1 MWSRPLA
8 LALLLLP
15 APALAGVKE
24 KVAALAPPG
33 LVLVM
38 DAKGNELVAQNTDEP
53 FVPASVTKIVTAW
66 LAMEVLGGDYRFE
79 TRFYLDDK
87 RVLYVR
93 GGGDPFLISE
103 ELAPLATELVAAVG
117 KKPITGIVLDASYY
131 PSNLRIPGIEDTDE
145 AYNALNS
152 ALAVNFNTVYAVR
165 SGNKVRSAE
174 KQTPITP
181 LAITQFRLRG
191 PNGSGRISLSQDPT
205 VSLQY
210 AGELIAAFI
219 ERAGGSV
226 KGKISTGTVPE
237 GLEPVYVHRQSR
249 TLSEILVELLRA
261 SNNYIA
267 NQVFLEIGG
276 HRLGGPVSLEKSLQ
290 VANEMLAA
298 HGLAAA
304 IHLEEGSGISRNNH
318 FTARGLAKVLEL
330 FAPHADL
337 LHGHDG
343 GMNKTGTMEG
353 VRTLAGY
360 ADTSSHGRVRF
371 VISLTSNDGEM
382 RFRLLRAISPGCK
395 SRPPRRCFPTRSQ
408 KFAISAYRIS
418 AGGLRSPAGYA
429 LRVHVQRIDRV
440 ARRHEQPVAVA
451 AAEADVGSALGQRDE
466 ADRLA
471 GRIEHL
477 DAVERRA
484 HAPAAPQIAVDVDPK
499 AVGRFFF
506 FAVDEDAAIGE
517 LRSAVDHV
525 EDIDRASLG
534 RALDDIELRFVGRK
548 GQSVRPL
555 DQPGGRDRRTPAV
568 GIEPVDV
575 EGQFRLCLHAQI
587 IAGDAGGRIGE
598 PDGAVGLH
606 DHVVRAIEPLAVEP
620 IDQHRDGAV
629 ILGARDATA

>member
-1 MWSRPLA
+1 MWSRSLA

-24 KVAALAPPG
+24 NVAALAPQG

-66 LAMEVLGGDYRFE
+66 LAMEVLGGDYRFK

-103 ELAPLATELVAAVG
+103 ELAPLATKLVAAVG
-117 KKPITGIVLDASYY
+117 KKPIAGIVLDASYY

-181 LAITQFRLRG
+181 LAINQFRLRG
-191 PNGSGRISLSQDPT
+191 PNGRGRISLSQDPM

-226 KGKISTGTVPE
+226 KGKVSTGLVPK

-249 TLSEILVELLRA
+249 TLSEILVELLRV

-276 HRLGGPVSLEKSLQ
+276 HRLGEPVSLEKSLQ

-337 LHGHDG
+337 LRGHDG

-360 ADTSSHGRVRF
+360 ADTSGHGRVRF
-371 VISLTSNDGEM
+371 VISLTSNDDKM
-382 RFRLLRAISPGCK
+382 RFRLLRTIES
-395 SRPPRRCFPTRSQ
+395 
-408 KFAISAYRIS
+408 
-418 AGGLRSPAGYA
+418 GL
-429 LRVHVQRIDRV
+429 
-440 ARRHEQPVAVA
+440 
-451 AAEADVGSALGQRDE
+451 
-466 ADRLA
+466 
-471 GRIEHL
+471 
-477 DAVERRA
+477 
-484 HAPAAPQIAVDVDPK
+484 
-499 AVGRFFF
+499 
-506 FAVDEDAAIGE
+506 
-517 LRSAVDHV
+517 
-525 EDIDRASLG
+525 
-534 RALDDIELRFVGRK
+534 
-548 GQSVRPL
+548 
-555 DQPGGRDRRTPAV
+555 
-568 GIEPVDV
+568 
-575 EGQFRLCLHAQI
+575 
-587 IAGDAGGRIGE
+587 
-598 PDGAVGLH
+598 
-606 DHVVRAIEPLAVEP
+606 
-620 IDQHRDGAV
+620 
-629 ILGARDATA
+629 

>member
-1 MWSRPLA
+1 MWSRSLA
-8 LALLLLP
+8 LALLVLP
-15 APALAGVKE
+15 APTALAGVKE
-24 KVAALAPPG
+24 NVAGLAPQG

-66 LAMEVLGGDYRFE
+66 LAMEVLGGDYRFK

-87 RVLYVR
+87 RVLYMR

-103 ELAPLATELVAAVG
+103 ELAPLATKLVAAVG
-117 KKPITGIVLDASYY
+117 KKPIAGIVLDASYY

-165 SGNKVRSAE
+165 SRNKVSSAE
-174 KQTPITP
+174 KQTPITR
-181 LAITQFRLRG
+181 LAINQFRLRG
-191 PNGSGRISLSQDPT
+191 PNGRGRISLSQDPM

-226 KGKISTGTVPE
+226 KGKISTGLVPK

-249 TLSEILVELLRA
+249 TLSEILVELLRV

-337 LHGHDG
+337 LRGHDG

-360 ADTSSHGRVRF
+360 ADTSGHGRVRF
-371 VISLTSNDGEM
+371 VISLTSNDDEM
-382 RFRLLRAISPGCK
+382 RFRLLRTIES
-395 SRPPRRCFPTRSQ
+395 
-408 KFAISAYRIS
+408 
-418 AGGLRSPAGYA
+418 GL
-429 LRVHVQRIDRV
+429 
-440 ARRHEQPVAVA
+440 
-451 AAEADVGSALGQRDE
+451 
-466 ADRLA
+466 
-471 GRIEHL
+471 
-477 DAVERRA
+477 
-484 HAPAAPQIAVDVDPK
+484 
-499 AVGRFFF
+499 
-506 FAVDEDAAIGE
+506 
-517 LRSAVDHV
+517 
-525 EDIDRASLG
+525 
-534 RALDDIELRFVGRK
+534 
-548 GQSVRPL
+548 
-555 DQPGGRDRRTPAV
+555 
-568 GIEPVDV
+568 
-575 EGQFRLCLHAQI
+575 
-587 IAGDAGGRIGE
+587 
-598 PDGAVGLH
+598 
-606 DHVVRAIEPLAVEP
+606 
-620 IDQHRDGAV
+620 
-629 ILGARDATA
+629 

>member
-24 KVAALAPPG
+24 KVAALAPPA

-66 LAMEVLGGDYRFE
+66 LAMEVLGGGYRFE

-103 ELAPLATELVAAVG
+103 ELAPLATDLVAVVG
-117 KKPITGIVLDASYY
+117 KKPIDGIVLDASYY
-131 PSNLRIPGIEDTDE
+131 PSNLSIPGIEDTNN
-145 AYNALNS
+145 AYDALNS
-152 ALAVNFNTVYAVR
+152 ALAVNFNTIYALR
-165 SGNKVRSAE
+165 KGNKVSSAE

-181 LAITQFRLRG
+181 LAIAQFLARG
-191 PNGSGRISLSQDPT
+191 PKRTGRISLSQDPT

-219 ERAGGSV
+219 ERAGASV

-237 GLEPVYVHRQSR
+237 GLKPIYVHRQSR
-249 TLSEILVELLRA
+249 TLSKILAELLSA
-261 SNNYIA
+261 SNNYTA

-276 HRLGGPVSLEKSLQ
+276 HRLGGPVSLEKSLE
-290 VANEMLAA
+290 VANEMLAAA

-304 IHLEEGSGISRNNH
+304 IHLEEGSGISRDNR

-353 VRTLAGY
+353 ISTLAGY

-371 VISLTSNDGEM
+371 VISLTSNDDEM
-382 RFRLLRAISPGCK
+382 RFRLLRAIES
-395 SRPPRRCFPTRSQ
+395 
-408 KFAISAYRIS
+408 
-418 AGGLRSPAGYA
+418 GL
-429 LRVHVQRIDRV
+429 
-440 ARRHEQPVAVA
+440 
-451 AAEADVGSALGQRDE
+451 
-466 ADRLA
+466 
-471 GRIEHL
+471 
-477 DAVERRA
+477 
-484 HAPAAPQIAVDVDPK
+484 
-499 AVGRFFF
+499 
-506 FAVDEDAAIGE
+506 
-517 LRSAVDHV
+517 
-525 EDIDRASLG
+525 
-534 RALDDIELRFVGRK
+534 
-548 GQSVRPL
+548 
-555 DQPGGRDRRTPAV
+555 
-568 GIEPVDV
+568 
-575 EGQFRLCLHAQI
+575 
-587 IAGDAGGRIGE
+587 
-598 PDGAVGLH
+598 
-606 DHVVRAIEPLAVEP
+606 
-620 IDQHRDGAV
+620 
-629 ILGARDATA
+629 

>member
-1 MWSRPLA
+1 MWSRSLA

-15 APALAGVKE
+15 APALAGVE
-24 KVAALAPPG
+24 ENVAALTPQG

-38 DAKGNELVAQNTDEP
+38 DRKGNELVARNTDAP

-66 LAMEVLGGDYRFE
+66 LAMEVLGGDYRFK
-79 TRFYLDDK
+79 TRFYLDEK

-103 ELAPLATELVAAVG
+103 ELAPLATKLVAAVG
-117 KKPITGIVLDASYY
+117 RKPIAGIVLDASYY

-165 SGNKVRSAE
+165 SGHKVRSAE

-181 LAITQFRLRG
+181 LAINQFRLRG
-191 PNGSGRISLSQDPT
+191 PNGSGRISLSQDPM

-226 KGKISTGTVPE
+226 KGKISTGLVPK

-249 TLSEILVELLRA
+249 TLSEILVELLRV

-276 HRLGGPVSLEKSLQ
+276 HRLGEPVSLEKSLR

-330 FAPHADL
+330 FAPHAAL
-337 LHGHDG
+337 LRGHDG

-371 VISLTSNDGEM
+371 VIALTSNDGEM
-382 RFRLLRAISPGCK
+382 RFRLLRTIES
-395 SRPPRRCFPTRSQ
+395 
-408 KFAISAYRIS
+408 
-418 AGGLRSPAGYA
+418 GL
-429 LRVHVQRIDRV
+429 
-440 ARRHEQPVAVA
+440 
-451 AAEADVGSALGQRDE
+451 
-466 ADRLA
+466 
-471 GRIEHL
+471 
-477 DAVERRA
+477 
-484 HAPAAPQIAVDVDPK
+484 
-499 AVGRFFF
+499 
-506 FAVDEDAAIGE
+506 
-517 LRSAVDHV
+517 
-525 EDIDRASLG
+525 
-534 RALDDIELRFVGRK
+534 
-548 GQSVRPL
+548 
-555 DQPGGRDRRTPAV
+555 
-568 GIEPVDV
+568 
-575 EGQFRLCLHAQI
+575 
-587 IAGDAGGRIGE
+587 
-598 PDGAVGLH
+598 
-606 DHVVRAIEPLAVEP
+606 
-620 IDQHRDGAV
+620 
-629 ILGARDATA
+629 